1 MFIDFAALEAAK
13 TEAALNLG
21 CGCPLCMGKSAIAR
35 SYTDGVPDSIRHTT
49 IDTTIQAGGASDAQI
64 TGTLVAG
71 ETQDVFGIA
80 VTAGQTYSVALRGV
94 GANGID
100 DPLLAVFDEIGTFI
114 NYDDDGGRGITSL
127 LTFTAATSGTY
138 FLTAQTFGAGD
149 VGDYTIDVWVQP
161 PTDAVADTF
170 AAAPTIGIGTTF
182 GHIDTSEDID
192 TYKVYLE
199 AGQLYTFQLAAGADY
214 ETNFLDVPPGEV
226 DTILALYAPDGTFL
240 TFNDDVAFPNDI
252 SSGLSFVPQTSGFYY
267 LDVLGYP
274 DQTGGYTLDVNVTD
288 PAGFDPLDAINW
300 VNADNIPVE
309 TVNGE
314 EIAYVYFG
322 DSDQNF
328 GQTGDDGNPMV
339 TINWNPFE
347 KQQVMIALQE
357 YNRILG
363 ITYVITE
370 DESQATFRLLKTESQ
385 EYGAYFFPQ
394 DPAFGADQGVGV
406 FNVLS
411 GGWNAPGQFSLLKGG
426 YAFSVILHEFGHAH
440 GLAHPHDN
448 GGGSEI
454 MLGVT
459 GAVGSFGLYNL
470 NQGVYTVMS
479 YNDAWQ
485 LHPDGPTPYTLAN
498 IDSGW
503 PGTLSAFDIAQL
515 QERYGAVDRNT
526 GNNVYFLGDANDFG
540 TFYQT
545 IWDSAG
551 TDEIRYNGARAAQ
564 IDLTAATLDYSATGG
579 GVVSFV
585 DDVFGGYTIANGVT
599 IENATGGSGN
609 DVLLGNAAANVLKG
623 NAGNDSLMGRAGDD
637 TLIGG
642 LGNDTLN
649 GGDGSDT
656 VDYADGPQGVT
667 VNLARGTVTGAAG
680 TDTLTSIENVRG
692 SRGDDTI
699 TGDATA
705 NRVKGET
712 GNDKIDGGAG
722 DDTLFGDGGDDTII
736 GGLGNDFLAG
746 GAGIDTLDFYAAGR
760 AVTVD
765 LSITR
770 AQDTGVGMDTI
781 NTFENLRGS
790 TMGDRLTG
798 DAGANTIKGETGNDV
813 IAGLGG
819 ADNLFG
825 DGGDDILNGG
835 AGYDVLA
842 GGAGVDRFVFDSLD
856 GDLIKDWTSGE
867 KIDVRAFAGSAFSIT
882 KAGGKATVAFD
893 RDGDGQFDDGFFV
906 VTIGSQSFDASDLI
920 VM

>member
-13 TEAALNLG
+13 TEAAVNLG

-35 SYTDGVPDSIRHTT
+35 SNSIAVSDSVRHTV
-49 IDTTIQAGGASDAQI
+49 DTTIQAGGASDVQY

-71 ETQDVFGIA
+71 ETRDTFAIT

-100 DPLLAVFDEIGTFI
+100 DPLLAVFNNMGTFI
-114 NYDDDGGRGITSL
+114 NADDDGGRGITSL

-149 VGDYTIDVWVQP
+149 VGDYTLDIWVKP
-161 PTDAVADTF
+161 ATDAVPDTF
-170 AAAPTIGIGTTF
+170 TAAPIIGVGTTF
-182 GHIDTSEDID
+182 GHIDTSEDVD
-192 TYKVYLE
+192 TYKIYLE

-214 ETNFLDVPPGEV
+214 QTEFDDVPPGEV
-226 DTILALYAPDGTFL
+226 DTILALYAPNGSL
-240 TFNDDVAFPNDI
+240 ITFNDDVAFPTDI
-252 SSGLSFVPQTSGFYY
+252 SSGLSFVAETSGFYY

-274 DQTGGYTLDVNVTD
+274 DQTGGYTLDVAVID
-288 PAGFDPLDAINW
+288 PSQFDPLDAIDW
-300 VNADNIPVE
+300 VNANNIPVE

-347 KQQVMIALQE
+347 KQQVMLALQE
-357 YNRILG
+357 YTRILG
-363 ITYVITE
+363 INYQITE

-394 DPAFGADQGVGV
+394 DPAFGDDQGVGV

-411 GGWNAPGQFSLLKGG
+411 GGWSAPGQYSLLKGG
-426 YAFSVILHEFGHAH
+426 YSFSVILHEFGHAH

-459 GAVGSFGLYNL
+459 GPNSLGLYNL

-515 QERYGAVDRNT
+515 QERYGVVDRNT
-526 GNNVYFLGDANDFG
+526 GNNLYILGDSNDFG

-585 DDVFGGYTIANGVT
+585 DDIWGGYTIAGGVV

-609 DVLLGNAAANVLKG
+609 DILIGNAAVNVLTGG
-623 NAGNDSLMGRAGDD
+623 NGND
-637 TLIGG
+637 TLQGG

-649 GGDGSDT
+649 GGAGLDVAS
-656 VDYADGPQGVT
+656 YA
-667 VNLARGTVTGAAG
+667 
-680 TDTLTSIENVRG
+680 
-692 SRGDDTI
+692 
-699 TGDATA
+699 DATA
-705 NRVKGET
+705 AVTVRLDQAGPKTTVMGRDTFVSIE
-712 GNDKIDGGAG
+712 GVSGSRFNDTLYGDGGANLLNGRGG
-722 DDTLFGDGGDDTII
+722 DDRIVAGAGIDTII
-736 GGLGNDFLAG
+736 GGGGRDALTGGTGGDTFTFQSIDDFAALVG
-746 GAGIDTLDFYAAGR
+746 FTYGDKITDFSR
-760 AVTVD
+760 AEGDKID
-765 LSITR
+765 LSGISEDPFVFLGTGR
-770 AQDTGVGMDTI
+770 FTATGVAEVRYVRG
-781 NTFENLRGS
+781 GS
-790 TMGDRLTG
+790 TSVQI
-798 DAGANTIKGETGNDV
+798 DA
-813 IAGLGG
+813 
-819 ADNLFG
+819 
-825 DGGDDILNGG
+825 
-835 AGYDVLA
+835 
-842 GGAGVDRFVFDSLD
+842 
-856 GDLIKDWTSGE
+856 
-867 KIDVRAFAGSAFSIT
+867 
-882 KAGGKATVAFD
+882 
-893 RDGDGQFDDGFFV
+893 DGDGIADGVLQLNSTVLTAGDF
-906 VTIGSQSFDASDLI
+906 IL
-920 VM
+920 